1 MWRRGHMEA
10 VDFSGEHSCCSYSF
24 QGFQHD
30 DTISSY
36 YLRRENEF
44 EKNTICSIDVSMMI

>member
-1 MWRRGHMEA
+1 MEA